1 MAPVPEAYFPSLD
14 KCFSGDVQLLSW
26 KRAFLYANDPEAHA
40 DNGGNVTAFLSH
52 PESIQLLSQSLNS
65 FPDPSSKSKREF
77 DSKTSAIHVETNA
90 KSSFDLKE
98 IKADAQWLSEKARID
113 EVAALRITVLE
124 WQNRPATRLTTT
136 FSSEE
141 ATSLQSAA
149 GTDNLRVSVAGPNL
163 ASILKQTADN
173 AGSSTFDTAASRR
186 LRLRALYL
194 SERSHLLKTYRKLLA
209 LSLHD
214 TPTGSIAFS
223 TRETELVEL
232 GIRIFKEQSAG
243 DGLHRLLEACIIA
256 IQNRLQDLES
266 SGSWLGAAE
275 SNGET
280 EDIWRTTVVEEI
292 THVLQIMF
300 HGLRASQAVPCG
312 ALLLSWL
319 ELMVDYDFLE
329 KLQVPCEQPVEVL
342 LPLQSFVSLTTL
354 AFLKLPLAFDSI
366 FNKKQPQ
373 TIPAGKPAYFLSKD
387 TISKTNEILVGASLQ
402 LSTVHPAGFS
412 WGLLLNTMS
421 EVALSDKET
430 QEIEQFHTALDSFQS
445 NTHNAG
451 PSQTSEPSLYEV
463 LLDTARTPQFGAVE
477 NAIAE
482 MTSDIVKE
490 SALNQIVTLSMKVGS
505 ISAVDDDLTA
515 RWVRLELLDL
525 IKVATYFLDYS
536 PEIMESVLAILMGT
550 SDGLSWL
557 SASSLGHTN
566 DPKTAFIE
574 NDLLMDRI
582 FRIARSRFPYETVPF
597 LKLCRALV
605 SGHSVDVEGQPRV
618 LQELESM
625 STFTQIVPPG
635 FSGYATIREDEN
647 ANFVS
652 LIRSL
657 PMLESSSHRHLPE
670 NETSSAL
677 VVSGSSEIPTAT
689 VGQVISESRPAV
701 IMWQHQYSCLSYLGS
716 WLEEWSES
724 GAHSS
729 GWDAESGTEVIGLL
743 ADLIASAKDVRE
755 QDSAGTTAKRILEMA
770 SDGLSR
776 QGDIISVVLD
786 IFERNLQ
793 SIGTRG
799 DAPNALDPIMTCLQF
814 IQEVLKVLPSR
825 VWPFF
830 SRSSFI
836 GSDGKGGVMSGVI
849 SAMEIPSGEYP
860 FLVSCVN
867 LFEAAV
873 DDAASRAVLRK
884 SPASV
889 SGKSTIASDWSAGI
903 PSHVMRS
910 ILLNFTRT
918 MVEIYNSN
926 GNWRFNLPEQRFK
939 INGMLAACFDRI
951 LYYAYGINDSAKL
964 ESKITGVFSESAA
977 YILDLLRPRSTADL
991 PFSPILRLISD
1002 GLQTPPTLHLRYL
1015 TLIESQVN
1023 STLNLCIKLVQAARL
1038 AEQPASLLEEQLFK
1052 AAPVLVKLYAL
1063 HDPYRLPVVTLLEIL
1078 ISSAASDPDNEPPS
1092 LVGHLGAESSCLFL
1106 DVLSQL
1112 DKPLANDTLLLSV
1125 WQLLST
1131 FVSKRQQ
1138 WLAVFILTGASPRQT
1153 LKKSDKGGG
1162 PSMRGVPFLQM
1173 ALDKLANIDN
1183 EEPQVALALL
1193 GFVSRAQEN
1202 WPWATPHL
1210 KNHSQFFTSI
1220 VNYVSKLKI
1229 TSLPVTDQ
1237 IFATRIAAA
1246 VADISTVYLH
1256 SAKESRDWS
1265 FVKTLIPLVQ
1275 WYAKDAVEVSA
1286 YNSSLHANLKRNF
1299 EKRYSGCKMVDFK
1312 RSPLVTRSL
1321 GSHYYYDL
1329 GMGHKLLSFDLAW
1342 SGRSRN
1348 QGFSE
1353 EFARANINLSLV
1365 EAQVSLLNSWKF
1377 FAIEHCADFMPDRE
1391 IQKSMA
1397 VVAQNCLEAN
1407 TRSVPP
1413 EAIFERIQQV
1423 RVDFAQA
1430 LLQRLV
1436 EVEAHGAEVFGLLE
1450 VVFKTLRARHRTY
1463 EEALLSDDTE
1473 YYRSLLNVLF
1483 LALQFHL
1490 PAPNRTSPE
1499 ALSGQP
1505 SVSSDL
1511 SVVVDIVKT
1520 VVAQG
1525 FRSLTTYLHDEPE
1538 KCTPKDFA
1546 IIIAVLQTCLQVKN
1560 ADRFYEHIAFHLAEN
1575 DIARHATTLFSWADQ
1590 LAVAGDPI
1598 YGDLSIS
1605 ILVKM
1610 STLPLLAEHL
1620 AVEGV
1625 LMKLSTCRLT
1635 NILRQPKGFGPF
1647 DPVPRLYTIWTG
1659 GFLPLCLNLLYSVV
1673 RAAPE
1678 VAAFLNQFEGQLNRA
1693 SECFSTPHATVT
1705 PGPAAQWV
1713 SLSMASEA
1721 YSLALVSFILTR
1733 FREAG
1738 PSAGLDA
1745 QSIQELKWDKAQVKE
1760 DIEELLGRRPTLRAR
1775 IVATTEKEVEW
1786 SRQGPSDAA
1795 SGAENRLEEK
1805 VVSELKAAVAC
1816 LGVRRNHDNHVHFIA
1831 FEVLF
1836 VSAMYFG
1843 LERGVVE
1850 SFFVVTHG
1858 FN

>member
-26 KRAFLYANDPEAHA
+26 RRAFLYVNDPESHV
-40 DNGGNVTAFLSH
+40 DDGGIITAFLSH
-52 PESIQLLSQSLNS
+52 PESIQLLSRSVSS
-65 FPDPSSKSKREF
+65 FPEPSTQ
-77 DSKTSAIHVETNA
+77 SKTEFNSKTAAIHVETNA
-90 KSSFDLKE
+90 KKSFDLQQ
-98 IKADAQWLSEKARID
+98 IKADAQWLSDKARID
-113 EVAALRITVLE
+113 EITALRIVVLE
-124 WQNRPATRLTTT
+124 WQNRPAARLTTT

-149 GTDNLRVSVAGPNL
+149 GSDNLRVSVAGPNL
-163 ASILKQTADN
+163 ASILKQTAGD
-173 AGSSTFDTAASRR
+173 AGSSTFDTEESRR

-194 SERSHLLKTYRKLLA
+194 SERIHLLKTFRKLLA
-209 LSLHD
+209 LSYH
-214 TPTGSIAFS
+214 TPTEQAPLN
-223 TRETELVEL
+223 THENNLVKL
-232 GIRIFKEQSAG
+232 GITMFQEKSTGQ
-243 DGLHRLLEACIIA
+243 GLYKLLEACITTV
-256 IQNRLQDLES
+256 QNRLQDLES

-275 SNGET
+275 SNEET
-280 EDIWRTTVVEEI
+280 EDIWRTTLVEEI
-292 THVLQIMF
+292 VHILQIMF
-300 HGLRASQAVPCG
+300 HQLRASQAIPCG

-319 ELMVDYDFLE
+319 ELMIEYDFLE
-329 KLQVPCEQPVEVL
+329 RLQVPCEQPTEVL
-342 LPLQSFVSLTTL
+342 VPLQSFVSLVTL
-354 AFLKLPLAFDSI
+354 AFLKVPVAFDSI
-366 FNKKQPQ
+366 LNKKVPE
-373 TIPAGKPAYFLSKD
+373 TIPSGEPAYFLSKD
-387 TISKTNEILVGASLQ
+387 TISKTSEILVGASLHQ

-412 WGLLLNTMS
+412 WGLLLNTMH
-421 EVALSDKET
+421 EVALNDKNAREL
-430 QEIEQFHTALDSFQS
+430 EQCNHAVNSF
-445 NTHNAG
+445 NANRRNSA
-451 PSQTSEPSLYEV
+451 PSQGSEDSLYDT
-463 LLDTARTPQFGAVE
+463 LLDCAQTPQFGNAE
-477 NAIAE
+477 NATAE
-482 MTSDIVKE
+482 MTSDIVRE
-490 SALNQIVTLSMKVGS
+490 SVFSSIVALSIKAGS
-505 ISAVDDDLTA
+505 ISAVDDELTA
-515 RWVRLELLDL
+515 RWIRLELLDL
-525 IKVATYFLDYS
+525 IEIATEFLDYS
-536 PEIMESVLAILMGT
+536 PEIMESVLGILTGT

-557 SASSLGHTN
+557 STKSLGPET
-566 DPKTAFIE
+566 DPKIAFV
-574 NDLLMDRI
+574 NNVRLMDKI
-582 FRIARSRFPYETVPF
+582 FHIARSRFPYETVPF
-597 LKLCRALV
+597 LRLCRALV
-605 SGHSVDVEGQPRV
+605 SGHSVNDDGLPRV
-618 LQELESM
+618 LEELENM
-625 STFTQIVPPG
+625 ETFTQIVPPA
-635 FSGYATIREDEN
+635 FQGYETIREDEN
-647 ANFVS
+647 ANYVS
-652 LIRSL
+652 LTRSL
-657 PMLESSSHRHLPE
+657 PMFEGSSHNHLLE
-670 NETSSAL
+670 TETSSAL
-677 VVSGSSEIPTAT
+677 VVSGSSEIPAST

-724 GAHSS
+724 GAVCS
-729 GWDAESGTEVIGLL
+729 GWDAESATEIIGLL
-743 ADLIASAKDVRE
+743 ADLVASAKDVRT

-793 SIGTRG
+793 SISTQG
-799 DAPNALDPIMTCLQF
+799 DAASTLDPIMACMRF
-814 IQEVLKVLPSR
+814 IQEAMKVLPSR

-860 FLVSCVN
+860 FLVSCVD
-867 LFEAAV
+867 LFEAAIE
-873 DDAASRAVLRK
+873 DAASRAVLRK
-884 SPASV
+884 SPGSIA
-889 SGKSTIASDWSAGI
+889 GKSTIVSDWSAGI

-910 ILLNFTRT
+910 ILLNFTRI
-918 MVEIYNSN
+918 MVEIFNSN
-926 GNWRFNLPEQRFK
+926 GNWRFNFPEQRFK
-939 INGMLAACFDRI
+939 INGMLATSFDRI

-964 ESKITGVFSESAA
+964 ESKITGIFSASAG

-991 PFSPILRLISD
+991 PFNPILRLISD
-1002 GLQTPPTLHLRYL
+1002 GLQTPPTLHMRYL

-1038 AEQPASLLEEQLFK
+1038 SEQPASLLEEQLFK

-1063 HDPYRLPVVTLLEIL
+1063 HDAYRLSVVGLLEIL
-1078 ISSAASDPDNEPPS
+1078 ITTAASNPDSEPPS

-1112 DKPLANDTLLLSV
+1112 DKPLADDALLLSV
-1125 WQLLST
+1125 WRLLAT

-1153 LKKSDKGGG
+1153 LKKSDKVEG
-1162 PSMRGVPFLQM
+1162 PAMRGTPFLQM
-1173 ALDKLANIDN
+1173 ALDKLANIDK

-1193 GFVSRAQEN
+1193 D
-1202 WPWATPHL
+1202 
-1210 KNHSQFFTSI
+1210 I

-1229 TSLPVTDQ
+1229 SSLSVTDQ
-1237 IFATRIAAA
+1237 IYATRIAAV
-1246 VADISTVYLH
+1246 VADISAVYLH
-1256 SAKESRDWS
+1256 SAKEARDWS

-1275 WYAKDAVEVSA
+1275 WYAKDAVDVSA
-1286 YNSSLHANLKRNF
+1286 YNYSLHTNLKKNF
-1299 EKRYSGCKMVDFK
+1299 ESRYTGCKMIDFK
-1312 RSPLVTRSL
+1312 RTPLVSRSL
-1321 GSHYYYDL
+1321 GSDYYYDL
-1329 GMGHKLLSFDLAW
+1329 GMGQKLLSFDFAW
-1342 SGRSRN
+1342 TGGSRN

-1397 VVAQNCLEAN
+1397 IVAQNCLEAN

-1436 EVEAHGAEVFGLLE
+1436 EVESHGAEVFRLLD
-1450 VVFKTLRARHRTY
+1450 VVFRTLRARHRTY
-1463 EEALLSDDTE
+1463 EEALISDDTE

-1490 PAPNRTSPE
+1490 PGPNRASPE
-1499 ALSGQP
+1499 ALNKQP

-1525 FRSLTTYLHDEPE
+1525 FKSLTTYLHEQPE
-1538 KCTPKDFA
+1538 KCAPKDFA
-1546 IIIAVLQTCLQVKN
+1546 IIIAILQTCLQVKN
-1560 ADRFYEHIAFHLAEN
+1560 ADRLYEHIAFHIAEN

-1590 LAVAGDPI
+1590 LTVAGDPI

-1635 NILRQPKGFGPF
+1635 NVLRQPKGFGPF

-1659 GFLPLCLNLLYSVV
+1659 GFLPLCLNLLYNVV

-1693 SECFSTPHATVT
+1693 SECFSTPHATAVT
-1705 PGPAAQWV
+1705 PSPAAQWI

-1721 YSLALVSFILTR
+1721 YSLALISFILAR

-1738 PSAGLDA
+1738 ASAGLDA
-1745 QSIQELKWDKAQVKE
+1745 QSIQDLKWDKAQVKE
-1760 DIEELLGRRPTLRAR
+1760 DIEELLGRRPALRAR
-1775 IVATTEKEVEW
+1775 IVATNEKEVEW
-1786 SRQGPSDAA
+1786 SRQKPADSG

-1805 VVSELKAAVAC
+1805 VVSELRAAVAC
-1816 LGVRRNHDNHVHFIA
+1816 LGG
-1831 FEVLF
+1831 E
-1836 VSAMYFG
+1836 
-1843 LERGVVE
+1843 EE
-1850 SFFVVTHG
+1850 S
-1858 FN
+1858 